1 MNSHFKKTVFKNS
14 FESLVH
20 ELETAL
26 QAEGFTLGGKTD
38 FFHTS
43 DKEPAIS
50 KGKHQILTAY
60 IPFLYK
66 EMLSLSPFE
75 GIILPC
81 MITVI
86 ETHPGVIAVVPFSP
100 TESIVSAIHSPSLQN
115 LSAEI
120 TRRLE
125 LAVQAI
131 RHEESENP
139 DLVTSW
145 S

>member
-1 MNSHFKKTVFKNS
+1 MNSYFKKTVVKDS

-20 ELETAL
+20 QLENAL
-26 QAEGFTLGGKTD
+26 QSEGFTLCGKTD
-38 FFHTS
+38 FSHAS
-43 DKEPAIS
+43 DKEAAIS
-50 KGKHQILTAY
+50 NGKHQILTAY

-86 ETHPGVIAVVPFSP
+86 ETHPGVIAVVPFNP
-100 TESIVSAIHSPSLQN
+100 TESVIREIHSPSLQN
-115 LSAEI
+115 LSGEI